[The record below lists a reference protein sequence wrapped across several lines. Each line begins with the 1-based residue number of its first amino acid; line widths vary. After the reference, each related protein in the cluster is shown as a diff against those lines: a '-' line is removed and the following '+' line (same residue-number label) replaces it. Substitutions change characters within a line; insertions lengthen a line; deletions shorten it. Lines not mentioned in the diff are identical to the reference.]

1 MIRYDKINLVD
12 DNLQV
17 QLLERQLG
25 GSEGD
30 EGRLAA
36 LRTLATTQVGFKFL
50 ATHLEITTP
59 SIPST

>member
-36 LRTLATTQVGFKFL
+36 LRTLTTTQVGFKF
-50 ATHLEITTP
+50 
-59 SIPST
+59 